1 MRDYGQGIPPD
12 QLSLLFNR
20 FVRLPRDLASNVA
33 GTGLGLYLCRVFAQ
47 GMGGTI
53 TAESSGVPGEG
64 TAFTL
69 RLPADMSNPPTS
81 A

>member
-1 MRDYGQGIPPD
+1 
-12 QLSLLFNR
+12 
-20 FVRLPRDLASNVA
+20 
-33 GTGLGLYLCRVFAQ
+33 
-47 GMGGTI
+47 MGGTI

-69 RLPADMSNPPTS
+69 RLPADVSNPPTS